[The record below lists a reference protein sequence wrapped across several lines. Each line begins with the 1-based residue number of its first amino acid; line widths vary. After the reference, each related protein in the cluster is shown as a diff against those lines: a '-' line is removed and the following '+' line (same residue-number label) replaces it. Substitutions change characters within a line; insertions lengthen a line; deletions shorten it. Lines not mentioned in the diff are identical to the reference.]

1 MLVVF
6 AIVEKVWKG
15 DRATGRKI
23 LHISIGNIVF
33 ILWIFDSMWAEVL
46 VAGSFLVF
54 SILITSH
61 MKRFLTGPLKSEAV
75 AEGLLRKIYRNI
87 ISKLSAISVSDA
99 GNEFGLVYYC
109 LAFTALA
116 FLFYDRPIL
125 IAVGM
130 LPLAYGDGLGAI
142 VGLRSGKHPYKIMD
156 KKSLEGSMAVFAG
169 TMAAVLV
176 GMLFYGM
183 PLAGSLWKAVLI
195 GAMVAV
201 VEGLAPNGLDNLAI
215 PAAAVLAFLAMGA
228 DLMRF
233 LVIDGLDG
241 SGKDTQALKLKE
253 YLSKDGERSR
263 AARAPIPGQR
273 FRPRF

>member
-1 MLVVF
+1 MFISRNDILGIILVFAYVLVVF

-15 DRATGRKI
+15 DRTTGRKI

-142 VGLRSGKHPYKIMD
+142 VGLHSGKHPYKFID

-183 PLAGSLWKAVLI
+183 PLAGSLWKAMLI

-215 PAAAVLAFLAMGA
+215 PAAAVLAFSAMGA
-228 DLMRF
+228 NL
-233 LVIDGLDG
+233 
-241 SGKDTQALKLKE
+241 
-253 YLSKDGERSR
+253 
-263 AARAPIPGQR
+263 
-273 FRPRF
+273 